1 MKRVLADT
9 HTRSYSHARVCRCTL
24 VGDFPVRAVNIKRT
38 RMQNVD
44 ELRKDVRARTRSG
57 HFFYARA
64 ARLLLRCSWTP
75 RIMRKSY
82 SVRTNVFISPSGV
95 ATFCL
100 RAPREHSH
108 TSRRGAD
115 SCVNYTL
122 FDDSQK
128 RDFFIF
134 SDWNNG
140 HSENLKTLR
149 FCFLVFLLAEV
160 CIKVLPSWRACW
172 LRRDSHVFFW
182 FTCTSQSRFD
192 VSNHRKCDKLQVLF
206 DFRVLSLVFISS
218 LRRR

>member
-1 MKRVLADT
+1 
-9 HTRSYSHARVCRCTL
+9 
-24 VGDFPVRAVNIKRT
+24 
-38 RMQNVD
+38 MQNVA

-75 RIMRKSY
+75 RIMCKSY

-122 FDDSQK
+122 LDDSQK

-140 HSENLKTLR
+140 QSENLKTIR
-149 FCFLVFLLAEV
+149 FCFLVFFLAEV

-172 LRRDSHVFFW
+172 LPRDSYVFFRLS
-182 FTCTSQSRFD
+182 CPSQSRCD
-192 VSNHRKCDKLQVLF
+192 VSDHRTCDNLETA
-206 DFRVLSLVFISS
+206 VLSTAVNFVFVLV